1 MSHSEVQNHRKGFEV
16 FIYKIAQTAERAQA
30 KLKKKNKDK
39 ESAFAF

>member
-30 KLKKKNKDK
+30 KLKKKKDK

>member
-30 KLKKKNKDK
+30 KLKKKDK